1 MSLTLFAQK
10 NQKILIAGDINGSL
24 IVIRDGK
31 VIQRIGTDKTGH
43 SGPVRVAALNTG
55 EVISGDQAS
64 RIRWWTWQ
72 STPGGMGALKAT
84 SESAFDTRQRSIRA
98 LVASSLEQQSR
109 GNVLS
114 AGADGSLRLLGQEP
128 YALAQ
133 PLYPQKNTTA
143 TPAALSALTAWPQG
157 GIVSGYEDGSI
168 CWWGSLADGQKLP
181 TSRCQ
186 PLPEGESIT
195 ALAALGSEQLLFSAS
210 KAGTDGFL
218 RLWKDQDPTVTTDL
232 KPSTS
237 IQAMLLLNNTDLVT
251 GDSQGELQWW
261 TSQGKP
267 KGPAIPSGGNSVQ
280 LLIALDSKNVVSAS
294 GNPEQLRWW
303 HDGKPRSF
311 KQEPSNQ
318 SRLYSMSRWSSRN
331 VFTGDES
338 GLIQQ
343 WSEGTRIGDP
353 VQTDHKSGVWA
364 LLKLN
369 SPPLQSAVLLTAGK
383 DDQLGGQIGVWN
395 SGFHTRERGLQPA
408 HETINTGQGRIIS
421 LVETNAGDLIS
432 GSDDGSIKITSPSKV
447 VRAACQLY
455 KPIMDQPSSVAQQE
469 ASELCSC
476 PPPDHW
482 WNALQWL
489 CFQWKLFS

>member
-1 MSLTLFAQK
+1 
-10 NQKILIAGDINGSL
+10 
-24 IVIRDGK
+24 
-31 VIQRIGTDKTGH
+31 
-43 SGPVRVAALNTG
+43 
-55 EVISGDQAS
+55 
-64 RIRWWTWQ
+64 
-72 STPGGMGALKAT
+72 
-84 SESAFDTRQRSIRA
+84 
-98 LVASSLEQQSR
+98 
-109 GNVLS
+109 
-114 AGADGSLRLLGQEP
+114 
-128 YALAQ
+128 
-133 PLYPQKNTTA
+133 
-143 TPAALSALTAWPQG
+143 
-157 GIVSGYEDGSI
+157 
-168 CWWGSLADGQKLP
+168 
-181 TSRCQ
+181 
-186 PLPEGESIT
+186 
-195 ALAALGSEQLLFSAS
+195 
-210 KAGTDGFL
+210 
-218 RLWKDQDPTVTTDL
+218 
-232 KPSTS
+232 
-237 IQAMLLLNNTDLVT
+237 MLLLNNTDLVT
-251 GDSQGELQWW
+251 GDSQGALQWW

-280 LLIALDSKNVVSAS
+280 LLIALDSTNVVSAS

-331 VFTGDES
+331 LITGDES